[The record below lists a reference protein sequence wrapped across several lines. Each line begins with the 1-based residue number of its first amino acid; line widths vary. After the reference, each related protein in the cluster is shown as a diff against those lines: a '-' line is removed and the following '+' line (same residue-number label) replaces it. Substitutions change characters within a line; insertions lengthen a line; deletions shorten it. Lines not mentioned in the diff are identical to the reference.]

1 MKETGRRQVPSSA
14 SRRDSIRRFTQALF
28 QRPLILTIIDAFE
41 VCGVAAIY
49 GSLPFNSIHKK
60 EMKRV
65 PKNKPLSLMCYKVS
79 LQIKRGNI

>member
-14 SRRDSIRRFTQALF
+14 SRGRVSILRFTQALF
-28 QRPLILTIIDAFE
+28 QRPLILTIVDPFE

-49 GSLPFNSIHKK
+49 HGSLPFNSIHKK

-65 PKNKPLSLMCYKVS
+65 PKKKPRSLMYY
-79 LQIKRGNI
+79 